1 MPPFA
6 APYFQRPK
14 HYLAPHF
21 EADNHASFPPGSM
34 PPGAVP
40 KAYNFPANLSA
51 PLSIT
56 KYGIVSLGGAVL
68 DSDVKKFCQAAG
80 YPMPNLKLLTVNGAT
95 VQSDPGGANT
105 ENQLDIQC
113 ILQSW
118 NTAYPTTPC
127 DITIALAPNVGNG
140 IAWAVQALD
149 QAGCTDISIS
159 WGAPSQTWDAPSRN
173 YTDNVFK
180 NVRAKGKTVCVASG
194 DNSLHDGTNVPSV
207 DYPCASAYVS
217 AIGGTNLKINPD
229 GTIAQEK
236 AWGDGRPG
244 DAGGGGG
251 CDPNTPLPDYQAG
264 ITTCSVRGVP
274 DYAANADPQSGY
286 QIYADGKAEV
296 IGGTS
301 GSAPIMCG
309 LFGVLRSIGANL
321 ADYQNVLYKNRA
333 TAFHDILLGSNG
345 SPATPGWDK
354 ATGIGSPNGG
364 GIVAAFQSPVVV
376 PPPVVIPPPVIVST
390 PVTIKFSNGLA
401 TGATGT
407 YAVS

>member
-1 MPPFA
+1 M
-6 APYFQRPK
+6 
-14 HYLAPHF
+14 
-21 EADNHASFPPGSM
+21 
-34 PPGAVP
+34 
-40 KAYNFPANLSA
+40 
-51 PLSIT
+51 
-56 KYGIVSLGGAVL
+56 
-68 DSDVKKFCQAAG
+68 
-80 YPMPNLKLLTVNGAT
+80 
-95 VQSDPGGANT
+95 
-105 ENQLDIQC
+105 
-113 ILQSW
+113 
-118 NTAYPTTPC
+118 
-127 DITIALAPNVGNG
+127 
-140 IAWAVQALD
+140 
-149 QAGCTDISIS
+149 
-159 WGAPSQTWDAPSRN
+159 
-173 YTDNVFK
+173 FK